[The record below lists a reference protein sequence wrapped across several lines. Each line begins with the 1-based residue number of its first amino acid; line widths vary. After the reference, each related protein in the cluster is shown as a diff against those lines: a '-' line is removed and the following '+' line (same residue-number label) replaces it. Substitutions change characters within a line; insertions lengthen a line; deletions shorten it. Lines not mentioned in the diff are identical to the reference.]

1 MCDATNHN
9 ALNLLRIRKK
19 RESKPFA
26 LMCKDIT
33 TLQTYVDITN
43 EERTLLESRESPI
56 VIIKKHISIISPLVN
71 PINQNRSVGVML
83 PYTPIHKLI
92 FNFVKNT
99 FFSCQQDGNLVDEP
113 ICIDAKG
120 AEKKLNIFTTHFYII
135 QGIFIIGLMILL

>member
-43 EERTLLESRESPI
+43 EERNLLESRESPI
-56 VIIKKHISIISPLVN
+56 VIIK
-71 PINQNRSVGVML
+71 
-83 PYTPIHKLI
+83 
-92 FNFVKNT
+92 
-99 FFSCQQDGNLVDEP
+99 
-113 ICIDAKG
+113 
-120 AEKKLNIFTTHFYII
+120 NIF
-135 QGIFIIGLMILL
+135 LLYRL